1 MSAILQTGEGT
12 VLYSLTTWKE
22 EGGKAGPL
30 SPSPCFWAESQSELA
45 RPKGRQS
52 VSVPSHLAVVTDPAS
67 SVKTVDP
74 GFSFHHLGWW
84 FL

>member
-1 MSAILQTGEGT
+1 MGRLVLSLLVPVSGLSLRVSWPDPREG
-12 VLYSLTTWKE
+12 SL
-22 EGGKAGPL
+22 
-30 SPSPCFWAESQSELA
+30 
-45 RPKGRQS
+45 
-52 VSVPSHLAVVTDPAS
+52 SVPSHLAVVTDPAS